1 MDRYHSTQMS
11 EMSKESTQLLR
22 ALKRR
27 LTSPDVVEVLA
38 GIELLRSLDAPEVV
52 DALLEGV
59 HLAKAF
65 AADGPSEALGT
76 VFKGVKAPKRTLARW
91 ALAWILCLGSDQ
103 GGAGTLRAGLRELR
117 LQYEP
122 EMAALPI
129 PPFGRLPAIEG
140 LWVVGLPCE
149 DLAFLEGAV
158 RLRSLNL
165 EYCHALQRLD
175 GIEACPEL
183 LILEISAT
191 TGHCA
196 LLDLE
201 PLRGCVGLK
210 TLHIAC
216 RTVALRSL
224 LGLEACVELQSFTL
238 YSCPDLTD
246 YSPLAGLVELQ
257 DGLSV
262 YNNAPVRDLGFVSRL
277 QKLTQLRLK
286 LAPGADLG
294 PLLKLVGLKTCYLTL
309 PASDSDTEL
318 DLSALRHVQDLDVR
332 QPVLPGSAGVLR
344 WTGELPAIER
354 IYLKGPQHLD
364 GLCAPKL
371 RSVWI
376 DGGRIGDFRAMPA
389 LKEMGLTTTVLSFD
403 GAERWAFPSLDLRNC
418 LFTCGLAPLAR
429 ISGLVTLSLPANVT
443 ADQLCSLGNDHAIE
457 SLTLAPGFTGS
468 LGFLNGW
475 STLRVLVLIGSGT
488 LTDLETLLLLPALER
503 VYLRDSA
510 MVRAAFS
517 TSIAEKLD
525 YRFSHR

>member
-1 MDRYHSTQMS
+1 MDRYPSTQMS
-11 EMSKESTQLLR
+11 PMSKESTQLLR

-27 LTSPDVVEVLA
+27 LSSPDVVEVLA

-52 DALLEGV
+52 DALLDGV

-117 LQYEP
+117 LAYEP
-122 EMAALPI
+122 EMAALPV
-129 PPFGRLPAIEG
+129 PPVGRLPAIEG
-140 LWVVGLPCE
+140 LWVVGLPCA
-149 DLAFLEGAV
+149 DLSFLEGAV

-175 GIEACPEL
+175 GIEACPGL
-183 LILEISAT
+183 RILEISAT
-191 TGHCA
+191 TGHCD
-196 LLDLE
+196 LVDLE

-216 RTVALRSL
+216 RTVALRSI
-224 LGLEACVELQSFTL
+224 LGIEACTELRSLTL
-238 YSCPDLTD
+238 YSCSDLSD

-262 YNNAPVRDLGFVSRL
+262 YNNAPVSDLRFLGKL

-294 PLLKLVGLKTCYLTL
+294 PLLKLGGLKTCYLTL
-309 PASDSDTEL
+309 PASDSDTDL

-332 QPVLPGSAGVLR
+332 QPGPPGSAGVLR

-354 IYLKGPQHLD
+354 VYLKGPQHLD

-371 RSVWI
+371 RSVWM

-403 GAERWAFPSLDLRNC
+403 GAERWSFSSLDLRNC
-418 LFTCGLAPLAR
+418 SFTCGLGPVAR
-429 ISGLVTLSLPANVT
+429 ISGLVTLSLPAHVT
-443 ADQLCSLGNDHAIE
+443 PDQLCSLGNDHAIE

-468 LGFLNGW
+468 LGFLTGW
-475 STLRVLVLIGSGT
+475 SKLRVLVLIGSGT
-488 LTDLETLLLLPALER
+488 LTENDVLTQLPALET
-503 VYLRDSA
+503 VYLRESK
-510 MVRAAFS
+510 MTRADFPS
-517 TSIAEKLD
+517 SLSPKLD
-525 YRFSHR
+525 YRLLNV